1 MINKSGEDQMKNSQI
16 DFTSKLEIELVKKD
30 VSLISK
36 LCEKINGNVEDMKT
50 IITDISRVVSLQE
63 QKIKMQEEDS
73 RELKKEFQD
82 HKDEHEKDIKD
93 LSVRI
98 ETVNNELTKK
108 IDQTES
114 IILTEIKTIKTELT
128 ENIGQINFWRYTV
141 MGAIALAV
149 FLISN
154 FASKLFH

>member
-1 MINKSGEDQMKNSQI
+1 MISKSGEDQMKNGQI

-82 HKDEHEKDIKD
+82 HKDEHEEDIKD

-128 ENIGQINFWRYTV
+128 ENIGQINVWRYTV

>member
-1 MINKSGEDQMKNSQI
+1 MISKSGEDQMKNGQI

-36 LCEKINGNVEDMKT
+36 LCEKISGNVEDMKT

-82 HKDEHEKDIKD
+82 HKDEHEEDIKD

-128 ENIGQINFWRYTV
+128 ENIGQINVWRYTV